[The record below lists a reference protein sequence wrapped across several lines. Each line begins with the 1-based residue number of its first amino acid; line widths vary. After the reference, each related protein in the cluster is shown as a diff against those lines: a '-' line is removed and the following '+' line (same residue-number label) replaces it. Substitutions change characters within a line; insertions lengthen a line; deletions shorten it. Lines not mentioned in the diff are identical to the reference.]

1 MRPPLKFHGSPAQ
14 MTAAALPMLG
24 FCINRMS
31 MNEHLGFFSFF
42 IAIGLVMLGLCWG
55 LGPAFFP
62 RVDHPLHKLDRIR
75 WSHGQK
81 IRRHLGHFGS
91 ICGCICFLVLVV
103 SSMVSD
109 GAVHVFL
116 RLRPHM
122 QLSLEDFA
130 EGKADGAG
138 LVTLEAHLDLSRI
151 GAAAH
156 CSDCTASE
164 CAKKDCRAEAGL
176 SPLSSEIPL
185 LRIDDLDA
193 YSDSSELFGRR
204 LSGAGAGGGGGA
216 MDEAVAQQ
224 LPERLKACDGQRAV
238 PNSENWWS
246 KCRSSGF
253 INCRARSL
261 AGKCCCHV
269 LSSSRCWATKFL
281 PDADLFLCTAT
292 APLGGPSTSVAEVFS
307 VDFQQ
312 IGLVFGGELL
322 SPDLD
327 FKTLGDLG
335 IHDECTVS
343 FVLSQ
348 VESTPRKERLAGH
361 SEGNALAFFRRNR
374 NVYKALDCPHL
385 GQLRLARGT
394 VANFG
399 REYAKGWNCDG
410 CERHF
415 ASGTQLYR
423 CDFSPCHAL
432 SRGLAAG
439 RRVFLPPTQAE
450 AVSNYG
456 QLKRQ
461 KGEARSSPDINHWP
475 SLVQQAAAAAVS
487 AQQAEST
494 GAPDMRR
501 GLSKSSLA
509 SNSEETHLT
518 PFESVVLERRKARA
532 ARAERERER
541 WQEPERG
548 ACAVVNGFEAA
559 LPKQD
564 AETIDSARPPTPSY
578 PSPFKEQPAPPP
590 MPPEWSKGLWEQ
602 RKRELAEE
610 RRKREAERDHG
621 SPPPVPPRVP
631 RGGAPVHGTHRA
643 HVPPEERAATVRVG
657 TCGRAAPWHRDLE
670 AKRWVT
676 CPKGDP

>member
-75 WSHGQK
+75 W
-81 IRRHLGHFGS
+81 

-204 LSGAGAGGGGGA
+204 LSGAGAGGGGGGGGSSSGKKQCSITCVYAAPLSLTSDADFPMAWAVGSSWLPRHPSGTTKFTWWTGERQDYARA

-224 LPERLKACDGQRAV
+224 LPERLKAFTHRACDGQRAV

-269 LSSSRCWATKFL
+269 GERLGDNGCESCGALQERLSALHQLPLLYSLA
-281 PDADLFLCTAT
+281 PDAGLRSFYLMLICSFVLLPLPWAVLARVLWQLAEPTESFLQHEARHQRKHIAETWTGTANLHG
-292 APLGGPSTSVAEVFS
+292 PLSIQVVNMAGQCRTVSGFRESSLLVHLRRSVAEVFS

-423 CDFSPCHAL
+423 CDFCQIDFCQEC
-432 SRGLAAG
+432 AA
-439 RRVFLPPTQAE
+439 E
-450 AVSNYG
+450 
-456 QLKRQ
+456 
-461 KGEARSSPDINHWP
+461 
-475 SLVQQAAAAAVS
+475 
-487 AQQAEST
+487 
-494 GAPDMRR
+494 
-501 GLSKSSLA
+501 
-509 SNSEETHLT
+509 
-518 PFESVVLERRKARA
+518 
-532 ARAERERER
+532 
-541 WQEPERG
+541 
-548 ACAVVNGFEAA
+548 
-559 LPKQD
+559 
-564 AETIDSARPPTPSY
+564 
-578 PSPFKEQPAPPP
+578 
-590 MPPEWSKGLWEQ
+590 
-602 RKRELAEE
+602 
-610 RRKREAERDHG
+610 
-621 SPPPVPPRVP
+621 
-631 RGGAPVHGTHRA
+631 
-643 HVPPEERAATVRVG
+643 
-657 TCGRAAPWHRDLE
+657 
-670 AKRWVT
+670 
-676 CPKGDP
+676 